1 MTFSF
6 YKFFYDISPS
16 IDARNMILVSFDA
29 SRQGNSN
36 ELSLAFLRSL
46 DGKIFTFSSF
56 FEFRSF
62 EKFEGFE
69 TSFESDLIWIQSD

>member
-29 SRQGNSN
+29 SRQGDSD

-46 DGKIFTFSSF
+46 DGEIFTVSSF
-56 FEFRSF
+56 F
-62 EKFEGFE
+62 
-69 TSFESDLIWIQSD
+69 